1 MGHRREEKD
10 TSLAVVDGR
19 ALEPLRAVTH
29 AIDNLL
35 ATWRQPFY
43 GHQRIVHQ
51 PPPHGFA
58 ARAGRREQNCA
69 WGGGLV

>member
-10 TSLAVVDGR
+10 TSLAVVDCR
-19 ALEPLRAVTH
+19 DSELLRAFTH

-51 PPPHGFA
+51 PRLTALQHERVAGNRTALEA
-58 ARAGRREQNCA
+58 AAS
-69 WGGGLV
+69 